1 MACGTWHGQDARF
14 WLKMSA
20 LPNSVGLCAYK
31 DSGSDLHVKPF
42 TPPPAHMKSNQA
54 LQTLSPPPSPPLPP
68 FPLRGLNL
76 FSWFRLRSFSRDP
89 PRVVTSG
96 PGPCMLGSPGPTA
109 LVGGYIWW
117 WPPGWVDLWGKNYGS
132 TPQPTQEK
140 QGREAKLS

>member
-1 MACGTWHGQDARF
+1 LAGPRPPTWGVSK
-14 WLKMSA
+14 LKQIT
-20 LPNSVGLCAYK
+20 
-31 DSGSDLHVKPF
+31 LHVEASGFQVFVK
-42 TPPPAHMKSNQA
+42 TDGQA
-54 LQTLSPPPSPPLPP
+54 RITLDVEAASVCTNTVLQPGPRSPGALPP

>member
-1 MACGTWHGQDARF
+1 LAGPRPPTWGVSK
-14 WLKMSA
+14 LKQIT
-20 LPNSVGLCAYK
+20 
-31 DSGSDLHVKPF
+31 LHVEASGFQVFVK
-42 TPPPAHMKSNQA
+42 TDGQA
-54 LQTLSPPPSPPLPP
+54 RITLDVEAASVCTNTVLQPGPRSPGALPP

-117 WPPGWVDLWGKNYGS
+117 WPPGWVDLWGK
-132 TPQPTQEK
+132 
-140 QGREAKLS
+140 KLRFYPPAYPRKTRPRGKA